1 MQFCYKL
8 CFTRDNNRVETEV
21 NLNGKLEDPEVSTNL
36 TKDTLSVPMNIGK
49 RIINSPS
56 ALLIL

>member
-1 MQFCYKL
+1 M
-8 CFTRDNNRVETEV
+8 E
-21 NLNGKLEDPEVSTNL
+21 KLEDPEVSTNL
-36 TKDTLSVPMNIGK
+36 TKDTLSVPIEYWK